1 MLLACMQCDFHF
13 NGIFNI
19 LIIHTYIY
27 VIPHFQGMS
36 FTFNVKKSLKIYKI
50 VEENSHDMKK
60 TILTPK
66 IRATRDSIYNSEPM
80 KISE

>member
-1 MLLACMQCDFHF
+1 MQCDFHF

-36 FTFNVKKSLKIYKI
+36 FTFNVKKKSKKIYKT
-50 VEENSHDMKK
+50 VEENSHYISSGLYGGQKVE
-60 TILTPK
+60 TSG
-66 IRATRDSIYNSEPM
+66 DSF
-80 KISE
+80 